1 MRHRQT
7 SRRQA
12 TSGVTGRPDIAHLYR
27 LPVGPDGSWQPLP
40 SEDPD
45 HLDARGAA
53 LRMQPIDPHAAMGRE
68 ICPQEAVK

>member
-12 TSGVTGRPDIAHLYR
+12 TSRHYRPDIAHPYR

-53 LRMQPIDPHAAMGRE
+53 LGMQPIDPHAAMGRE
-68 ICPQEAVK
+68 ICPQAAVK